1 MPKIFSC
8 CAPVG
13 RCGLRL
19 SAAHVDI
26 MRVVLLI
33 VLTLIIEVVTFVNE
47 KWFRPFKAWR
57 DKYPE
62 DDRIPLPISIEA
74 YMTTVRVKLALP
86 ATSLLLESTQGLE
99 YT

>member
-1 MPKIFSC
+1 
-8 CAPVG
+8 
-13 RCGLRL
+13 
-19 SAAHVDI
+19 

-47 KWFRPFKAWR
+47 KWLRPFKAWR

-74 YMTTVRVKLALP
+74 YMTTVRGKLALP
-86 ATSLLLESTQGLE
+86 ATSLLL
-99 YT
+99 